1 MKHISLGGQGMRIL
15 HLLYESKGDPF
26 GIGGVGIR
34 AYEINNYLKDRHEIT
49 LLCKKYPGARDR
61 EIEGLK
67 HIFIGTESKNLTKT
81 LLSYAHYSSLFVK
94 KYGESFDII
103 IQEFSPAIPTL
114 LHAFTR
120 KPVVLQIQGY
130 TGLKYFQKYNI
141 FYAAALYLFERF
153 LPLSYRNFIFVSESS
168 KNNYHIDES
177 KNIEII
183 SNGIAEK
190 SIKDEDTEESDY
202 ILFLGRIDIHHKG
215 LDILL
220 KAYKD
225 FYHIFPGTRLV
236 IAGDGRDRQRFSRLL
251 QKLPANIRQNI
262 ELKGW
267 VDGDEKAGLFRKASL
282 VVMPSRYEAQSIVSL
297 EAMSYG
303 KPVIVSDIPELG
315 FVTEKNAGISFKT
328 GDPQSLAEA
337 MRQFMTLTRD
347 ERAKIGQK
355 GRSWAKDFTWDK
367 IAIEYEDFLHKVL
380 EG

>member
-1 MKHISLGGQGMRIL
+1 MKHISLEGKGMRIL

-34 AYEINNYLKDRHEIT
+34 AYEIHKYLKDRHEIT
-49 LLCKKYPGARDR
+49 LLCRKYPGARDR
-61 EIEGLK
+61 KIEGLK
-67 HIFIGTESKNLTKT
+67 HIFVGTESKNLTKT
-81 LLSYAHYSSLFVK
+81 LLSYAHHSSLFVK
-94 KYGESFDII
+94 KHGESFDII
-103 IQEFSPAIPTL
+103 IQEFSPAIPTS
-114 LHAFTR
+114 LHVFTK

-141 FYAAALYLFERF
+141 FYAVVLYLFERY
-153 LPLSYRNFIFVSESS
+153 LPMFYKNFIFVSESS
-168 KNNYHIDES
+168 KNNYHINGN
-177 KNIEII
+177 KNVEII
-183 SNGIAEK
+183 SNGIAEE
-190 SIKDEDTEESDY
+190 SIEDLDTEESGY

-220 KAYKD
+220 TAYRD
-225 FYHIFPGTRLV
+225 FYHLFPGIRLV
-236 IAGDGRDRQRFSRLL
+236 IAGDGRDRQSFSDLL

-267 VDGDEKAGLFRKASL
+267 VDGDRKAGLFRKASL
-282 VVMPSRYEAQSIVSL
+282 VVMPSRYEALSIVSL

-303 KPVIVSDIPELG
+303 KPVIVSDIPEFA

-337 MRQFMTLTRD
+337 MRHCMTLTRD
-347 ERAKIGQK
+347 ERVKIGQT

-367 IAIEYEDFLHKVL
+367 IAVKYENFLFKVL

>member
-1 MKHISLGGQGMRIL
+1 MRIL

-34 AYEINNYLKDRHEIT
+34 AYEINKYLKDRHEIT

-94 KYGESFDII
+94 KYCESFDII

-130 TGLKYFQKYNI
+130 TGLKYFQKYNT

-153 LPLSYRNFIFVSESS
+153 LPPSYRNFIFVSESS
-168 KNNYHIDES
+168 KKNYYIDES

-183 SNGIAEK
+183 SNGIAEE
-190 SIKDEDTEESDY
+190 SIKNKDTEESDY

-225 FYHIFPGTRLV
+225 FYHMFPGTRLV
-236 IAGDGRDRQRFSRLL
+236 IAGDGRDRQKFSGLL
-251 QKLPANIRQNI
+251 QKLPADVRQNI

-267 VDGDEKAGLFRKASL
+267 VDGDGKADLFRKASL

-297 EAMSYG
+297 EAMAYG
-303 KPVIVSDIPELG
+303 KPVVVSDIPELG

-328 GDPQSLAEA
+328 GNPQSLAEA

-347 ERAKIGQK
+347 ERAKIGQN

-380 EG
+380 EK